1 MKPSST
7 SGYVPLLS
15 DTLND
20 EADVQGKLV
29 ASGDIYKGTHSGWYS
44 ISDEA
49 FYSPSQ
55 ITKLDDGRVVAT
67 ETGNEV
73 FLEEEENWKFRLT
86 GYKDRLRDWLSKSE
100 CTFTLIH
107 GADVQLYGLIRIAR
121 RYFDR
126 LTHLKISQYPDHGV
140 GYLGV
145 YLYPTTPNRRYM
157 SG

>member
-1 MKPSST
+1 MI
-7 SGYVPLLS
+7 G
-15 DTLND
+15 
-20 EADVQGKLV
+20 ADVKGKLV

-100 CTFTLIH
+100 CTSTTNYR
-107 GADVQLYGLIRIAR
+107 ADG
-121 RYFDR
+121 
-126 LTHLKISQYPDHGV
+126 
-140 GYLGV
+140 
-145 YLYPTTPNRRYM
+145 
-157 SG
+157 

>member
-1 MKPSST
+1 MA
-7 SGYVPLLS
+7 G
-15 DTLND
+15 
-20 EADVQGKLV
+20 ADVKGKLV

-55 ITKLDDGRVVAT
+55 ITKLEDGRVVST

-100 CTFTLIH
+100 CT
-107 GADVQLYGLIRIAR
+107 
-121 RYFDR
+121 
-126 LTHLKISQYPDHGV
+126 S
-140 GYLGV
+140 
-145 YLYPTTPNRRYM
+145 TTNC
-157 SG
+157 SANG

>member
-1 MKPSST
+1 M
-7 SGYVPLLS
+7 
-15 DTLND
+15 
-20 EADVQGKLV
+20 EADVKGKLV

-44 ISDEA
+44 VSDEA

-86 GYKDRLRDWLSKSE
+86 GYKDRLRDWLSSSQCTYPKS
-100 CTFTLIH
+100 C
-107 GADVQLYGLIRIAR
+107 GADRQPYGLIRIAR
-121 RYFDR
+121 RYSDHS
-126 LTHLKISQYPDHGV
+126 THLRIYRYPDPGVESHGV
-140 GYLGV
+140 
-145 YLYPTTPNRRYM
+145 YPSQMTPNRRYT

>member
-1 MKPSST
+1 MM
-7 SGYVPLLS
+7 GS
-15 DTLND
+15 D
-20 EADVQGKLV
+20 VKGKLV

-86 GYKDRLRDWLSKSE
+86 GYKDRLRDWLSKSK
-100 CTFTLIH
+100 CTFTTSCS
-107 GADVQLYGLIRIAR
+107 ADG
-121 RYFDR
+121 
-126 LTHLKISQYPDHGV
+126 
-140 GYLGV
+140 
-145 YLYPTTPNRRYM
+145 
-157 SG
+157 